1 MFPRLEYIHW
11 IDGRPAAATHDLGT
25 TNQQLGRPL
34 DRLGDHPDP
43 ATGKTLQDQL
53 AAEIG
58 VERGQLLVTAG
69 TTHANFIATAT
80 ALGTAGSDVLVESP
94 GYEPLRAT
102 PTGLGATVRR
112 FDRPAAEGFALDPDR
127 VADGLTRETAVVA
140 VTDRHNPSGRSSSP
154 DRITTIASI
163 AGDHGARLLV
173 DEVYAPFA
181 GGSAAKGAFG
191 GPTAAGTEDTVVT
204 GALTKFFGLGDLRI
218 GWLVADHAFV
228 EQARE
233 VAAHVPAVSGT
244 TRQLAKRMLANRD
257 QEVETARKRA
267 AENAALL
274 EQFLDDRTDLSG
286 AVDGA
291 CPIAFPSHADRD
303 GDAVAE
309 AAWESGILVVPGR
322 FFGDRRRFR
331 IAAAYEPAATEGS
344 LRALGEVLDAL

>member
-11 IDGRPAAATHDLGT
+11 IDGRPAAADHDLGT

-34 DRLGDHPDP
+34 DRLGDQPDP
-43 ATGKTLQDQL
+43 ATGGTLQGQL
-53 AAEIG
+53 AAEFR
-58 VERGQLLVTAG
+58 VEREQLLVTAG
-69 TTHANFIATAT
+69 TTHANFIAFAT

-102 PTGLGATVRR
+102 PTGLGASVRR

-127 VADGLTRETAVVA
+127 VADALTRETAVVA
-140 VTDRHNPSGRSSSP
+140 VTDRHNPSGRLSSS
-154 DRITTIASI
+154 DRINTIASI

-181 GGSAAKGAFG
+181 EGTAAVGAFG
-191 GPTAAGTEDTVVT
+191 GPTAAGTENTVVT

-218 GWLVADHAFV
+218 GWLVADQAFV

-233 VAAHVPAVSGT
+233 VAAHVPAVSRT
-244 TRQLAKRMLANRD
+244 TKQLARRMLANRD

-274 EQFLDDRTDLSG
+274 EKFLQERPDLSG
-286 AVDGA
+286 AVEGP
-291 CPIAFPSHADRD
+291 CPIAFPSHTDRD

-309 AAWESGILVVPGR
+309 TAWESGILVVPGR

-331 IAAAYEPAATEGS
+331 IAAAYEPAATERS
-344 LRALGEVLDAL
+344 LRAFGAVLDAL